1 MAKQKKLSLEDLCKI
16 IELIMIP
23 NAMENV
29 ARQDKEM
36 EKLKQQDMQNTMFY
50 GFHYGLRA
58 GELENIEN
66 LKKIVKSIRGY

>member
-1 MAKQKKLSLEDLCKI
+1 MPKKEKLSLEDLCKI
-16 IELIMIP
+16 IELVLIP
-23 NAMENV
+23 NAMNNI

-36 EKLKQQDMQNTMFY
+36 EKLKQQEMQNTMFY